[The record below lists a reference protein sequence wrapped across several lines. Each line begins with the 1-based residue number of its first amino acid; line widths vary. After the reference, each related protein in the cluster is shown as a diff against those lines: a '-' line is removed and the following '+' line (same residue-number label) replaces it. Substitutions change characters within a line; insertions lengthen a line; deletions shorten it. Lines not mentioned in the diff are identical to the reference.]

1 MQVCSWSSPVGA
13 VRAWNGDF
21 VVYNPLSG
29 HTHILDLVAGAV
41 LTELA
46 HEARSADYLC
56 KHLGA
61 LLDMPADAALA
72 TRVGEVLDHLDDI
85 GLAEPVC

>member
-1 MQVCSWSSPVGA
+1 MPVCSWSSPVSA
-13 VRAWNGDF
+13 VRAWSGDF

-46 HEARSADYLC
+46 HQARSADYLC
-56 KHLGA
+56 KHLGV
-61 LLDMPADAALA
+61 LLDVSNDAALA
-72 TRVGEVLDHLDDI
+72 TRVDQILDHLDDI